1 MLYSGGLYG
10 DTLYESIAYQ
20 GQWDDSF
27 SFTFLAGTT
36 VSLTATIAGTI
47 PVGSSVDIYAGET
60 LATLQLIQSG
70 VKTALLFISDISGAT
85 PLYVRLILNSSSRG
99 TGPAITSLALLIE
112 QSTSLYTIATQ
123 ILSDGLTPSGTT
135 WNVDTELQ
143 KYPIPYA
150 WVSPVSH
157 REAVGSVAEAAGG
170 VVFQDRL
177 GVIQVQA
184 GNFIGR
190 DPLAP
195 NLFTILANRI
205 YNASSPVSEVKNR
218 IQIKTNP
225 YVALAETTV
234 WTLTGDTAIDNGESR
249 TFDIRYTDYDAIING
264 HAVLSSAPAG
274 ATITAETHYS
284 WGATVTILG
293 SSNGQVLTLV
303 IHGEPLVIQGSQL
316 IERTDGASIRRNGD
330 KALTI
335 DGNNMIQSE
344 ILAGI
349 IADDIIAITANEARD
364 IEMDWRGDPSIELGD
379 KGSVLGFN
387 AVTVTQGFEFNG
399 VLRASAQLRKVT

>member
-1 MLYSGGLYG
+1 MYG
-10 DTLYESIAYQ
+10 SIAYS

-36 VSLTATIAGTI
+36 VSLTATIIGTI
-47 PVGSSVDIYAGET
+47 PVGASVDIYAGET
-60 LATLQLIQSG
+60 VATMIKIESG
-70 VKTALLFISDISGAT
+70 VKTALLFLSAIGGAT
-85 PLYVRLILNSSSRG
+85 PLYVRLVLNASSRG
-99 TGPAITSLALLIE
+99 DGPIITSLALLIE

-123 ILSDGLTPSGTT
+123 ILADGLTPSGTD
-135 WNVDTELQ
+135 WDIDTELQ

-150 WVSPVSH
+150 WVSPVAH
-157 REAVGSVAEAAGG
+157 RVAIGSVAEAAGG

-177 GVIQVQA
+177 GIIRVQA

-218 IQIKTNP
+218 IQIKTSP

-249 TFDIRYTDYDAIING
+249 TFDIRYTDYDAIIDG

-274 ATITAETHYS
+274 ASITSETHYS
-284 WGATVTILG
+284 WGCALTILG
-293 SSNGQVLTLV
+293 SSNAQVLTLV
-303 IHGEPLVIQGSQL
+303 IHGKPLVLQGSQL

-335 DGNNMIQSE
+335 DANNMIQSE

-349 IADDIIAITANEARD
+349 IADDIIEITANESRD
-364 IEMDWRGDPSIELGD
+364 IELEWRGDPSIELGD

-387 AVTVTQGFEFNG
+387 SVIVTQGFEFNG
-399 VLRASAQLRKVT
+399 VLRATAQLRKVT